1 MNAAVPGF
9 RFLLRCLH
17 AFIVFNT
24 IFIKRHMLTISSIA
38 YTDNVVCSH
47 LSLPSGSKGLYLVI
61 KVQSGDIIVCF
72 IHFLSTIQSPVRRG
86 VGLSPA
92 RSHVNV

>member
-1 MNAAVPGF
+1 
-9 RFLLRCLH
+9 
-17 AFIVFNT
+17 
-24 IFIKRHMLTISSIA
+24 MLACIHNLQYHLYIETRIRISSIL

-47 LSLPSGSKGLYLVI
+47 LTLLSGSKGLYLVI
-61 KVQSGDIIVCF
+61 KVQFGDIIVCF
-72 IHFLSTIQSPVRRG
+72 IHFLSTVQSPVRRG